1 MQIKKGIILRF
12 GLLYVGIAALAV
24 VILGKALYLQIV
36 EGDKWDEVVAE
47 QNNKDIII
55 DANRGDI
62 LATDLRKLACSV
74 PNYRI
79 YMDMRANGLTD
90 LVFNAHVDS
99 LAYLLSRFFNDR
111 SKATFK
117 TSLKKARADGK
128 RYYMVHPR
136 RISFTEL
143 KQVKEFPIFR
153 LGANKGGFIPKKY
166 EQRKLPFGELASR
179 TVGSLYAE
187 KDLGGRFGLEMA
199 YNNSLKGVSGV
210 STRTRVSGNWVVQ
223 EQIEPTD
230 GHDIVTTL
238 DIGLQDVAETAL
250 LQQLQKHKADHGCAV
265 LMEVSTGA
273 VKAIANLGRT
283 PSGKYIEKYN
293 YAIGTSSE
301 PGSTF
306 KLASMIVALED
317 GVVELTDSV
326 ETGKGYCYF
335 YDRKMTDSH
344 HGGYG
349 TLSVQEVFEKSSNV
363 GISKIIAN
371 NYGDNPRRY
380 VDRIYAMGLK
390 DRLGIEIKG
399 EGDPVIKYPG
409 DKLWSG
415 VSLPWMSIG
424 YGMQQTPLQ
433 ILTFYNAVANN
444 GKMVKPMFVQAIQHH
459 GEVVKEMKPT
469 VLNPSICSLETI
481 EKVHQMLVGVVERG
495 TAKNIKSDRY
505 LIAGKT
511 GTSQIS
517 DGKTTYK
524 DKKHQASFVGYFP
537 ADRPLYTC
545 IVVVNAPSNSV
556 YYANVVAGSVFKEIA
571 DRVYAQSYN
580 HPEIEEKAKLL
591 VSKHQPYSKGGK
603 KEELLT
609 VLSEVGV
616 VVQGKEI
623 ESEWISTSAREH
635 DVNLNSKSFPSGIVP
650 NVKGMG
656 AKDAV
661 CILENMGLKVVL
673 KGFGRVKQQSMT
685 AGQAFRKGSTIYLS
699 MG

>member
-12 GLLYVGIAALAV
+12 GLLYVSIVLFAL
-24 VILGKALYLQIV
+24 VILAKALYLQVV
-36 EGDKWDEVVAE
+36 EGDKWDEVVAG
-47 QNNKDIII
+47 QNNKDIVI

-62 LATDLRKLACSV
+62 LASDLRKLACSV

-79 YMDMRANGLTD
+79 HMDMRAHGLTD
-90 LVFNAHVDS
+90 EVFNAHVDS
-99 LAYLLSRFFNDR
+99 LAYQLSQFYGDR
-111 SKATFK
+111 SKAAFK
-117 TSLKKARADGK
+117 KGLKRARSEGK

-143 KQVKEFPIFR
+143 KRVKEFPIFR

-166 EQRKLPFGELASR
+166 ERRKLPFGELAAR

-210 STRTRVSGNWVVQ
+210 STRTRVSGNWVVE

-230 GHDIVTTL
+230 GHDIVTTI

-273 VKAIANLGRT
+273 VKAIANLGQT

-293 YAIGTSSE
+293 YAIGEAAE

-317 GVVELTDSV
+317 GVVELTDSID
-326 ETGKGYCYF
+326 TGKGYCFF
-335 YDRKMTDSH
+335 YDRKMIDSH
-344 HGGYG
+344 YGGYG
-349 TLSVQEVFEKSSNV
+349 KLSVGEVFEKSSNV
-363 GISKIIAN
+363 GISKMIVN

-380 VDRIYAMGLK
+380 VDRLYAMGLK
-390 DRLGIEIKG
+390 DPLGIEIKG
-399 EGDPVIKYPG
+399 EGLPMIKYPG
-409 DKLWSG
+409 DKTWSG
-415 VSLPWMSIG
+415 VTLPWMSIG
-424 YGMQQTPLQ
+424 YEMKQTPLQ
-433 ILTFYNAVANN
+433 VLTFYNAVANN
-444 GKMVKPMFVQAIQHH
+444 GKMMKPMFVQSIQHH
-459 GEVVKEMKPT
+459 GEVVKEIKPT

-481 EKVHQMLVGVVERG
+481 EKVHKVMVGVVERG

-511 GTSQIS
+511 GTAQIS
-517 DGKTTYK
+517 DGVTTYK

-537 ADRPLYTC
+537 ADRPLYSC
-545 IVVVNAPSNSV
+545 IVVVNAPSKNE
-556 YYANVVAGSVFKEIA
+556 YYANVVAGSVFKKIA
-571 DRVYAQSYN
+571 DRVYAQSYYR
-580 HPEIEEKAKLL
+580 PQVEDKVEVQLAR
-591 VSKHQPYSKGGK
+591 HQPYSKGGK

-609 VLSEVGV
+609 VFNEVGV
-616 VVQGKEI
+616 MVKGKEVN
-623 ESEWISTSAREH
+623 SEWISASAREH
-635 DVNLNSKSFPSGIVP
+635 DVSLNRKSFPLGIVP

-656 AKDAV
+656 AKDVV
-661 CILENMGLKVVL
+661 CILENMGLKVIIEGV
-673 KGFGRVKQQSMT
+673 GRVKEQSLT
-685 AGQAFRKGSTIYLS
+685 AGQSFKKGSTIYLR